1 MSLRVFVV
9 NSQFIGYRRMKLWQK
24 NYKLNKQIEEF
35 TVGADPVLDLQL
47 LKYDCLASMA
57 HARML
62 RKIGILSKTQLS
74 LLLRELK
81 HIMALDQKGKF
92 KISKADEDCHTAI
105 ENHLI
110 KTCGPAGKMIH
121 TFRSRNDQVL
131 TALRLLYMDR
141 MQTIADLLVKTVE
154 TLTVFKKK
162 NGRTPLPGFTHTR
175 KAMPSSIG
183 LWAASIRDALRD
195 DQKILKAAL
204 DLINQSPLGTGAGY
218 GIPYKIDRAYTQKL
232 MGFRRLQKNPIYAQN
247 SRGKFEAFILN
258 ALSMI
263 LFDINKACTDLIFF
277 TLPEFGFFQLP
288 DEFLTG
294 SSIMPQKKNPD
305 VLELLRGHYHALLAY
320 EIQVKHIAANL
331 ISGYHRDFQLTKEP
345 VLKGLSLTITSL
357 RIFELVFQNLL
368 VNETLCRKAMTAEL
382 FATHKAY
389 DLVKQ
394 GVPFREAY
402 KKVSKEF
409 FKGDEWSGS
418 KFHGSRLESDA
429 E

>member
-1 MSLRVFVV
+1 
-9 NSQFIGYRRMKLWQK
+9 MKLWQK

-47 LKYDCLASMA
+47 IQYDCLASMA

-62 RKIGILSKTQLS
+62 RKIGILSQTQLYR
-74 LLLRELK
+74 LLKELK
-81 HIMALDQKGKF
+81 RIMALDQKGKF

-131 TALRLLYMDR
+131 TALRLLYKNRLHLID
-141 MQTIADLLVKTVE
+141 DLLVQTGQ
-154 TLTVFKKK
+154 TIISFKKK
-162 NGRTPLPGFTHTR
+162 HGRTPLPGFTHTR

-183 LWAASIRDALRD
+183 LWAESIRDALRD
-195 DQKILKAAL
+195 DRKILKAAL
-204 DLINQSPLGTGAGY
+204 DLIDQSPLGTGAGY

-232 MGFRRLQKNPIYAQN
+232 MGFRRLQQNPIYAQN
-247 SRGKFEAFILN
+247 SRAKFEAFILN

-305 VLELLRGHYHALLAY
+305 VLELLRGHYHVLLAY
-320 EIQVKHIAANL
+320 EIQIKHIAANL

-345 VLKGLSLTITSL
+345 VLKGIHLTIKCL
-357 RIFELVFQNLL
+357 QIFELVFQNLL
-368 VNETLCRKAMTAEL
+368 VNETLCRKAMTSEL

-402 KKVSKEF
+402 QKVAKEF
-409 FKGDEWSGS
+409 FKSNVLSGS
-418 KFHGSRLESDA
+418 KFNGSRFKVRDRQKKRKTTNREP
-429 E
+429 